1 MLQSYDNKSETHL
14 STARLME
21 VRDRMAE
28 LGVDWLM
35 VFHADEH
42 QNEYL
47 PARAERLAWL
57 TGFTGSAGWAL
68 VGREVAC
75 LFVDSRYTLQAAD
88 QVDADI
94 FTVSTLTR
102 PSLEAFLAENCE
114 QNDVLAFDGW
124 TTTISWSKWLEKT
137 AIKLAVTVRALP
149 VHPIDDA
156 WANQPELPAE
166 PVTIR
171 PLELAGELA
180 SDKIAAIK
188 ADIAKAGGSAF
199 LLTDP
204 TAVCWLFN
212 IRGSDIPRTPLSL
225 SWAIVH
231 ADAEPELFIKR
242 SKLNIEVQAYLT
254 QLADLQP
261 VSSLVASVTHAANKL
276 KHNGGKLL
284 YAPAGTAHALYEAM
298 ESTGVELGEAADP
311 VIARRAQKNDVE
323 IAGMTEAHRRDGA
336 AMVEFLAWL
345 DDQPHGSLTEID
357 AARKLEDIRRET
369 GERFSMPL
377 LDIAFETISAAG
389 PNAALPHYRV
399 NESSNR
405 PIEASSLYLVD
416 SGAQYEDGTTDITR
430 TIAIGTVDDER
441 RDRFTRV
448 LKGHIAVQ
456 SIKFPAGTKGLALD
470 PFARRAL
477 WEAGLDFG
485 HGTGH
490 GVGAYMSVHE
500 GPQSISPRGEA
511 AIDARMITSNEPG
524 YYKEG
529 AFGIRIENLEL
540 ACGPDELDGG
550 DQPMLWFET
559 LTLCPIDRHCIMV
572 DLLDDT
578 ELTWL
583 NDYHARVQAELQP
596 LVAEHCRTW
605 LERATAPILR

>member
-1 MLQSYDNKSETHL
+1 MFQNFENKSETHL
-14 STARLME
+14 SAARLLALRARME
-21 VRDRMAE
+21 E
-28 LGVDWLM
+28 LKIDWLM

-47 PARAERLAWL
+47 PARAERLAWI

-68 VGREVAC
+68 VGAEAAC
-75 LFVDSRYTLQAAD
+75 VFVDSRYTLQAQD
-88 QVDADI
+88 QLDASAFAQRDL
-94 FTVSTLTR
+94 SR
-102 PSLEAFLAENCE
+102 EALAGFLKDNACE
-114 QNDVLAFDGW
+114 GDVLGFDGW
-124 TTTISWSKWLEKT
+124 TTTIGWSNWLTEQADKAGAT
-137 AIKLAVTVRALP
+137 TQMLE
-149 VHPIDDA
+149 VHPIDDV
-156 WANQPELPAE
+156 WADQPDLPAE
-166 PVTIR
+166 PVSIR
-171 PLELAGELA
+171 PIELAGELA
-180 SDKIAAIK
+180 ADKIETIRQ
-188 ADIAKAGGSAF
+188 DIAAAGGSAF

-231 ADAEPELFIKR
+231 AQGEPELFIKR
-242 SKLNIEVQAYLT
+242 SKLDIETQAYLT
-254 QLADLQP
+254 QLADLQL

-276 KHNGGKLL
+276 QHDGGKML
-284 YAPAGTAHALYEAM
+284 YAPQATAHILHAAM
-298 ESTGVELGEAADP
+298 ASTGVEMKEATDP
-311 VIARRAQKNDVE
+311 VVLRRARKNEVE
-323 IAGMTEAHRRDGA
+323 LNGMAAAHRRDGA

-345 DDQPHGSLTEID
+345 DDTQPGSLTEIE
-357 AARKLEDIRRET
+357 AATKLEDVRRAT
-369 GERFSMPL
+369 GERLAMPL

-405 PIEASSLYLVD
+405 IIEANSLYLVD

-430 TIAIGTVDDER
+430 TVAIGTVDDER

-456 SIKFPAGTKGLALD
+456 SLKFPKGTKGRALD

-500 GPQSISPRGEA
+500 GPQSISPRGDA
-511 AIDARMITSNEPG
+511 AIDPGMITSNEPG

-529 AFGIRIENLEL
+529 AYGIRIENLEL
-540 ACGPDELDGG
+540 ACGPD
-550 DQPMLWFET
+550 P
-559 LTLCPIDRHCIMV
+559 V
-572 DLLDDT
+572 
-578 ELTWL
+578 
-583 NDYHARVQAELQP
+583 
-596 LVAEHCRTW
+596 
-605 LERATAPILR
+605 

>member
-21 VRDRMAE
+21 LRDRMAE
-28 LGVDWLM
+28 LDIDWLM

-68 VGREVAC
+68 IGRKVARV
-75 LFVDSRYTLQAAD
+75 FVDSRYTLQAVD
-88 QVDADI
+88 QLDADA
-94 FTVSTLTR
+94 FSTADLSR
-102 PSLEAFLAENCE
+102 DALCSFFEEHAADGEVFG
-114 QNDVLAFDGW
+114 FDAW
-124 TTTISWSKWLEKT
+124 TTTIGWANWLTET
-137 AIKLAVTVRALP
+137 AQKVGATSTALP
-149 VHPIDDA
+149 VHPIDDV
-156 WANQPELPAE
+156 WADQPELPAE

-171 PLELAGELA
+171 PTELAGEDA
-180 SDKIAAIK
+180 SSKIASIK
-188 ADIAKAGGSAF
+188 ADIFEAGGSAF

-212 IRGSDIPRTPLSL
+212 LRGSDIPRTPLSL

-231 ADAEPELFIKR
+231 TDGDPELFIKR
-242 SKLNIEVQAYLT
+242 SKLDIKAQAYLM

-261 VSSLVASVTHAANKL
+261 VSSLLASVTHAANKIESTS
-276 KHNGGKLL
+276 GKLL
-284 YAPAGTAHALYEAM
+284 YSPGTTAYALHEAM
-298 ESTGVELGEAADP
+298 KSTGVELGEATDP
-311 VIARRAQKNDVE
+311 VIARRARKNDVE
-323 IAGMTEAHRRDGA
+323 IAGMAEAHRRDGA
-336 AMVEFLAWL
+336 AMVAFLCWL
-345 DDQPHGSLTEID
+345 DEQPQGELSEID
-357 AARKLEDIRRET
+357 AAQKLEEVRRET
-369 GERFSMPL
+369 GERLGMPL

-399 NESSNR
+399 NETTNR
-405 PIEASSLYLVD
+405 TIEPNTLYLVD

-430 TIAIGTVDDER
+430 TIAIGSVDDER

-456 SIKFPAGTKGLALD
+456 SIRFPAGTKGRTLD

-500 GPQSISPRGEA
+500 GPQSISPRGQA
-511 AIDARMITSNEPG
+511 AIETGMITSNEPG

-540 ACGPDELDGG
+540 ACGPDPLDGG
-550 DQPMLWFET
+550 DSPMLWFET
-559 LTLCPIDRHCIMV
+559 LTLCPIDRNCIMV
-572 DLLDDT
+572 DLLDDA
-578 ELTWL
+578 EINWL
-583 NDYHARVQAELQP
+583 NDYHARVNAEIAP
-596 LVAEHCRTW
+596 LVAEDCRTW
-605 LERATAPILR
+605 LDRATAPILR

>member
-1 MLQSYDNKSETHL
+1 
-14 STARLME
+14 
-21 VRDRMAE
+21 
-28 LGVDWLM
+28 
-35 VFHADEH
+35 
-42 QNEYL
+42 
-47 PARAERLAWL
+47 
-57 TGFTGSAGWAL
+57 L
-68 VGREVAC
+68 VGRQVAC
-75 LFVDSRYTLQAAD
+75 VFVDSRYTLQAAD
-88 QVDADI
+88 QLDADI
-94 FTVSTLTR
+94 FSVSNLTR
-102 PSLEAFLAENCE
+102 EALAGFLAEHGS
-114 QNDVLAFDGW
+114 QGDVLSFDAW
-124 TTTISWSKWLEKT
+124 TTTISWSRWLEKT
-137 AIKLAVTVRALP
+137 AVQHAFKTRALP

-156 WANQPELPAE
+156 WANQPDLPAE

-171 PLELAGELA
+171 SLELAGELA
-180 SDKIAAIK
+180 ADKIATIK
-188 ADIAKAGGSAF
+188 GDIAEAGGSAF

-231 ADAEPELFIKR
+231 ANGEPELFIKR

-261 VSSLVASVTHAANKL
+261 VSSLLASVTHAANKI
-276 KHNGGKLL
+276 HEQSGKLL
-284 YAPAGTAHALYEAM
+284 YAPSATAHALYDAM
-298 ESTGVELGEAADP
+298 ESTGVELGEANDP
-311 VIARRAQKNDVE
+311 VVARRAQKNHVE
-323 IAGMTEAHRRDGA
+323 IAGMIEAHRRDGA
-336 AMVEFLAWL
+336 AIVAFLAWL
-345 DDQPHGSLTEID
+345 DEQPHGSLTEID
-357 AARKLEDIRRET
+357 AAQKLETIRYET
-369 GERFSMPL
+369 GVRLGMPL

-399 NESSNR
+399 NEATNR
-405 PIEASSLYLVD
+405 TIEANSLYLVD

-430 TIAIGTVDDER
+430 TIAIGMVDEER

-456 SIKFPAGTKGLALD
+456 SLKFPAGTKGRALD

-500 GPQSISPRGEA
+500 GPQSISPRG
-511 AIDARMITSNEPG
+511 DANIETRMITSNEPG

-540 ACGPDELDGG
+540 ACGPDPIDGG

-559 LTLCPIDRHCIMV
+559 LTLCPIDRNCVMV
-572 DLLDDT
+572 DLLDDV
-578 ELTWL
+578 ELSWL
-583 NDYHARVQAELQP
+583 NDYHARVQAELNP
-596 LVAEHCRTW
+596 LVTEDCRTW